1 MRELLERASQR
12 AITYLEGLDKR
23 RVFPD
28 TKAIERLGELDIALP
43 DQGMDSQ
50 TVLKTLDEIGSPAT
64 VASAGNRYFGFVIGG
79 SLPASLAAQWLA
91 GAWDQNVGLVSAS
104 PIGAKLEEVAQHWLL
119 DALSLPQAGGVGF
132 VTGATMANFTA
143 LAAARH
149 SLLARQNWDVEA
161 QGLFGAPPIT
171 VIVGDEVHV
180 SLLKALSLLG
190 FGRSRVIRV
199 PVDSQGRM
207 RADALPA
214 LDEKTLVCI
223 QAGNVNTGAF
233 DPAREICD
241 RAHKAG
247 AWVHVDGA
255 FGLWAL
261 ACPTR
266 KHLAEGVEQ
275 ADFVGNRCP

>member
-1 MRELLERASQR
+1 MRC
-12 AITYLEGLDKR
+12 TYLC
-23 RVFPD
+23 
-28 TKAIERLGELDIALP
+28 
-43 DQGMDSQ
+43 
-50 TVLKTLDEIGSPAT
+50 
-64 VASAGNRYFGFVIGG
+64 
-79 SLPASLAAQWLA
+79 
-91 GAWDQNVGLVSAS
+91 
-104 PIGAKLEEVAQHWLL
+104 
-119 DALSLPQAGGVGF
+119 
-132 VTGATMANFTA
+132 
-143 LAAARH
+143 
-149 SLLARQNWDVEA
+149 
-161 QGLFGAPPIT
+161 
-171 VIVGDEVHV
+171 
-180 SLLKALSLLG
+180 LKALSLLG

-214 LDEKTLVCI
+214 MDEKTLVCI

-275 ADFVGNRCP
+275 AEFVGNRCP